1 MLNCSVEPERGP
13 AAKAKA
19 AACGTPCGMPCGMP
33 VWTPQPRVGLG
44 EASCFLPFPIP
55 FPLPRPPF
63 PSPFFF
69 HFCYVLHSNLISVL
83 FPRFLFFLYLS
94 VSSTFST
101 RAAPSP
107 SGVSQILSEQPVL
120 RALVEGSLAACS
132 RIAVTRGPPGSVKV
146 VGLCVRLQI
155 LRHNARWRDSLC
167 SLAHFPSL
175 AFFATCAV
183 FKEMAE

>member
-13 AAKAKA
+13 AAKAQA

-44 EASCFLPFPIP
+44 KASCFLPFPIP

-83 FPRFLFFLYLS
+83 FPRFLVFFISICLINILHPC
-94 VSSTFST
+94 SSLTLRCFSDT
-101 RAAPSP
+101 VRTACPQSSCRGFP
-107 SGVSQILSEQPVL
+107 
-120 RALVEGSLAACS
+120 GSLFTHCCHP
-132 RIAVTRGPPGSVKV
+132 RT
-146 VGLCVRLQI
+146 
-155 LRHNARWRDSLC
+155 AREC
-167 SLAHFPSL
+167 
-175 AFFATCAV
+175 
-183 FKEMAE
+183 